1 MIIKRKLKK
10 GQAIVETAIMLPLL
24 VMIIVGIGYF
34 GSAITIQH
42 NITVAARHAARSVAI
57 DSTTNPL
64 DRTEGTFFM
73 RLTSENFKKYAQQAL
88 PGFDPT
94 RIKVEPVPMTKLP
107 PLQLGRGSSFF
118 PIPASKGFA
127 YLFKK
132 EGKASA
138 VSSSYPENKPVRQLS
153 SINVGVG
160 AIFFGVRLTYRLKE
174 LDWMSN
180 FLFKRKEGIT
190 LEGISFMPAELPL
203 RGMGYG
209 LMGINEGLYGIVQ
222 VDVSKKNIAAQYDY
236 SNLVKEE

>member
-57 DSTTNPL
+57 DSSANPL
-64 DRTEGTFFM
+64 DRTEGTFFIKV
-73 RLTSENFKKYAQQAL
+73 TSESFKKYASQAL

-127 YLFKK
+127 YVFKK
-132 EGKASA
+132 EGRTSATSSTYPEKAIHGRLAAFHVPWHRQSLS
-138 VSSSYPENKPVRQLS
+138 SSSYRCNRPHRWHRPCQS
-153 SINVGVG
+153 SSLV
-160 AIFFGVRLTYRLKE
+160 F
-174 LDWMSN
+174 
-180 FLFKRKEGIT
+180 
-190 LEGISFMPAELPL
+190 PAC
-203 RGMGYG
+203 
-209 LMGINEGLYGIVQ
+209 
-222 VDVSKKNIAAQYDY
+222 
-236 SNLVKEE
+236 